1 MAQPKDPEALS
12 HTAIFDNFCHKIFT
26 ALTLRGLTTLFE
38 NPLLP
43 HRKLRELHA
52 LMLRCRDLERKQKP
66 SQLAAREAIL
76 AATSIHLQPGDLL
89 SAEPLDQT
97 TPHLAPNAK
106 KDTANSV
113 LTAPSALT
121 NRLTLCAAAARGLQ
135 AAGSTPETTGI
146 VIAHVRSGTLE
157 PGWQAA
163 LDWAQQAQLPLLL
176 AVADAT
182 GGKPSRTRRGEPA
195 LDWAS
200 VSRLARRNK
209 IAVLSVDGED
219 AVAVYRVMQESVLRA
234 RLGGGPAVIWGVLSP
249 LTAAN
254 PRLQRT
260 KQPIVRL
267 ENYLAARNISL

>member
-1 MAQPKDPEALS
+1 M
-12 HTAIFDNFCHKIFT
+12 
-26 ALTLRGLTTLFE
+26 FE

-52 LMLRCRDLERKQKP
+52 LMLRCRDLERKQR
-66 SQLAAREAIL
+66 LARTCSREALL
-76 AATSIHLQPGDLL
+76 AATSIHLLSGDLL

-97 TPHLAPNAK
+97 TNHLAPEAR

-121 NRLTLCAAAARGLQ
+121 SRLTLCAAAARGLQ
-135 AAGSTPETTGI
+135 AAGTGPENTGI

-200 VSRLARRNK
+200 ISRHARRSK
-209 IAVLSVDGED
+209 IAVLTVDGED

-249 LTAAN
+249 ITAAN
-254 PRLQRT
+254 PRLPRSR
-260 KQPIVRL
+260 QPIVRL
-267 ENYLAARNISL
+267 ENYLATRNITL